1 MRISR
6 IFLADGFGRLV
17 TILAVATGSAPPW
30 RAKSPPP
37 DQPATDMIDQSCS
50 RAYTGA
56 TLVFACNPWRTSMRM
71 IRLLLL
77 GLLALTLAA
86 PAAAQ
91 WPRSVFVELGS
102 ATW

>member
-1 MRISR
+1 M
-6 IFLADGFGRLV
+6 
-17 TILAVATGSAPPW
+17 APPR
-30 RAKSPPP
+30 RAEFPPP
-37 DQPATDMIDQSCS
+37 DRLENDMLSQSCG
-50 RAYTGA
+50 RVCADA
-56 TLVFACNPWRTSMRM
+56 ALAFACNPWRTSMRT

-77 GLLALTLAA
+77 GLLVLTLTA